1 MVSRCGA
8 IRRGTQRTVCALTS
22 SFTGPR
28 YPTILVVWSRKP
40 LMCAKWAS
48 MCVASNS
55 SVVWIFRVRT
65 LTQAIPYPSL
75 RTRES
80 IFESSRDDILLK
92 WLQCFIS
99 LVRRSCEFRRHHD
112 VRQIAGRKRV
122 LPVSV
127 DEIPP
132 VEQFSILVAF
142 ILQHYSE
149 RINYK
154 CIMYICFPQCKG
166 AELRTRPT
174 GKMDSPTDTNQHCGS
189 RRHTPKAWC
198 PVSVHQVPVLKTI
211 LQLLKHH
218 TVT

>member
-40 LMCAKWAS
+40 LICAKWAS

-80 IFESSRDDILLK
+80 ILESSRDDMK

-99 LVRRSCEFRRHHD
+99 LVRRSCELRRHHH
-112 VRQIAGRKRV
+112 VRQIPGRKRV

-149 RINYK
+149 WINYK
-154 CIMYICFPQCKG
+154 FIMYMFP
-166 AELRTRPT
+166 A
-174 GKMDSPTDTNQHCGS
+174 
-189 RRHTPKAWC
+189 
-198 PVSVHQVPVLKTI
+198 V
-211 LQLLKHH
+211 
-218 TVT
+218 